1 VLEPRSRTAPRK
13 DEVGT
18 SRLKRFLAPT
28 AKPLPSLDGRAGNR
42 LNGWMLDIGWI
53 RKEPEVVRQRLLTR
67 GKGAAD
73 GLDKVLEVDEE
84 RRRLLGEVE
93 KLKAERNSISKEV
106 GVRKAK
112 KESADDLLAGM
123 KEKSD
128 RIAELDKQA
137 AEVEAKQ
144 EGLLLSIPNL
154 PWDGCPKGSTAAEN
168 PVVSTWGEPKKFD
181 FKPKDHVALG
191 EALGILDF
199 AASAKVSGSGFA
211 VYRGEGARLERSLIS
226 WMLNLHSGEHG
237 YTEISTPFLVR
248 EASMV
253 GTGQLPKFREDLYAV
268 EGGELF
274 LVPTAEVPVTNL
286 HREEILTEGDLPK
299 KYAAYTPCFRREA
312 GSAGKETRG
321 LGRMHQFDKVELV
334 WIEHPDRSMKALEE
348 LCQHA
353 ESVLRKLGLHY
364 RKIELCTGDIGFG
377 AARCYDLE
385 VWAPGMGQFLEVS
398 SCSNFMD
405 FQARRMGL
413 RFKGAD
419 GKNRPCHTLN
429 GSGTALARL
438 FIALL
443 ETYQTKDGKVEIPE
457 TLQPLFGLNRIG
469 S

>member
-1 VLEPRSRTAPRK
+1 
-13 DEVGT
+13 
-18 SRLKRFLAPT
+18 
-28 AKPLPSLDGRAGNR
+28 
-42 LNGWMLDIGWI
+42 MLDIALI
-53 RKEPEVVRQRLLTR
+53 RKDPEGVRARLALR
-67 GKGAAD
+67 GANATE
-73 GLDKVLEVDEE
+73 GLAKVLQADEE
-84 RRRLLGEVE
+84 RRRLVGEVE
-93 KLKAERNSISKEV
+93 KLKSERNAISKEI
-106 GVRKAK
+106 GGRKAK
-112 KESADDLLAGM
+112 GESADDLMAGM

-128 RIAELDKQA
+128 RIAELDKKV
-137 AEVEAKQ
+137 AEVEAQQ

-154 PWDGCPKGSTAAEN
+154 PWEGCPKGSSAADN
-168 PVVSTWGEPKKFD
+168 PVVTTWGEPKKFD

-191 EALGILDF
+191 EALGMLNF
-199 AASAKVSGSGFA
+199 TAAAKISGSGFA
-211 VYRGEGARLERSLIS
+211 VYQGQGAKLERTLIS
-226 WMLNLHSGEHG
+226 WMLNLHTGSHG
-237 YTEISTPFLVR
+237 YCEISPPFLVR

-253 GTGQLPKFREDLYAV
+253 GTGQLPKFREDMYAT

-286 HREEILTEGDLPK
+286 HREEILTEADLPK
-299 KYAAYTPCFRREA
+299 RYAAYTPCFRKEA

-321 LGRMHQFDKVELV
+321 LARMHQFDKVELV

-348 LCQHA
+348 LCGHA
-353 ESVLRKLGLHY
+353 ELVLQKLGLHY

-438 FIALL
+438 FIALV
-443 ETYQTKDGKVEIPE
+443 ETHQTKDGKVEIPE
-457 TLQPLFGLNRIG
+457 ALRSIFGASQIG
-469 S
+469 

>member
-1 VLEPRSRTAPRK
+1 
-13 DEVGT
+13 
-18 SRLKRFLAPT
+18 
-28 AKPLPSLDGRAGNR
+28 
-42 LNGWMLDIGWI
+42 MLDIGLI
-53 RKEPEVVRQRLLTR
+53 RKDPEGVRQRLVER

-73 GLDKVLEVDEE
+73 GLDQVLQVDEE

-93 KLKAERNSISKEV
+93 KLKAERNVISKEV

-128 RIAELDKQA
+128 RIAELDKMA
-137 AEVEAKQ
+137 AEVEARQ
-144 EGLLLSIPNL
+144 EQCLLSIPNL
-154 PWDGCPKGSTAAEN
+154 PWDGCPKGSTAADN
-168 PVVSTWGEPKKFD
+168 PVVSTWGEPKKFN
-181 FKPKDHVALG
+181 FQPKDHLVLG

-211 VYRGEGARLERSLIS
+211 VYRGAGARLERSLIN

-237 YTEISTPFLVR
+237 YTEVSTPYLVR

-253 GTGQLPKFREDLYAV
+253 GTGQLPKFREDMYAV

-286 HREEILTEGDLPK
+286 HREEILTDKDLPK
-299 KYAAYTPCFRREA
+299 KYVAYTPCFRREA

-348 LCQHA
+348 LCGQA
-353 ESVLRKLGLHY
+353 ESVLQKLGLHY

-438 FIALL
+438 FIALV
-443 ETYQTKDGKVEIPE
+443 ETYQTKDGKVVIPE
-457 TLQPLFGLNRIG
+457 TLQSFFGSNRIG
-469 S
+469 

>member
-1 VLEPRSRTAPRK
+1 MGLDGGTKNGLNGGMLDMALIRK
-13 DEVGT
+13 D
-18 SRLKRFLAPT
+18 
-28 AKPLPSLDGRAGNR
+28 
-42 LNGWMLDIGWI
+42 
-53 RKEPEVVRQRLLTR
+53 PEGVKQRLLSR

-73 GLDKVLEVDEE
+73 GLAKVLEVDEE
-84 RRRLLGEVE
+84 RRKLIGEVE
-93 KLKAERNSISKEV
+93 KLKAERNAISKEV

-128 RIAELDKQA
+128 RIAELDGATA
-137 AEVEAKQ
+137 AVEAKQ
-144 EGLLLSIPNL
+144 EGLLLSIPNM
-154 PWDGCPKGSTAAEN
+154 PWEGCPQGSSAADN
-168 PVVSTWGEPKKFD
+168 PVLSTWGEPKKFD

-199 AASAKVSGSGFA
+199 TASAKVSGSGFA
-211 VYRGEGARLERSLIS
+211 VYRGAGARLERSLIS

-237 YTEISTPFLVR
+237 YTEVSTPFLVR

-253 GTGQLPKFREDLYAV
+253 GTGQLPKFRDDMYAV

-299 KYAAYTPCFRREA
+299 RYAAYTPCFRKEA

-438 FIALL
+438 FVALV
-443 ETYQTKDGKVEIPE
+443 ETYQTKEGKVEIPE
-457 TLQPLFGLNRIG
+457 TLQSSFGSNRIG
-469 S
+469 

>member
-1 VLEPRSRTAPRK
+1 
-13 DEVGT
+13 
-18 SRLKRFLAPT
+18 
-28 AKPLPSLDGRAGNR
+28 
-42 LNGWMLDIGWI
+42 MLDIGLI
-53 RKEPEVVRQRLLTR
+53 RKESEAVRQRLLTR

-93 KLKAERNSISKEV
+93 KLKAERNAISKEV

-137 AEVEAKQ
+137 
-144 EGLLLSIPNL
+144 
-154 PWDGCPKGSTAAEN
+154 N

-191 EALGILDF
+191 ESLGILDF

-226 WMLNLHSGEHG
+226 WMLNLHSREHG
-237 YTEISTPFLVR
+237 YMEVSPPFLVR
-248 EASMV
+248 ESSMV

-286 HREEILTEGDLPK
+286 HRDEILTEGDLPK

-353 ESVLRKLGLHY
+353 ESVLQKLGLHY

-438 FIALL
+438 FIALV
-443 ETYQTKDGKVEIPE
+443 ETYQTQEGGVTIPE
-457 TLQPLFGLNRIG
+457 TLRSIFGSDRIG
-469 S
+469 KELSKPKP

>member
-1 VLEPRSRTAPRK
+1 
-13 DEVGT
+13 
-18 SRLKRFLAPT
+18 
-28 AKPLPSLDGRAGNR
+28 
-42 LNGWMLDIGWI
+42 MLDIALI
-53 RKEPEVVRQRLLTR
+53 RKDPEGVRARLALR
-67 GKGAAD
+67 GASATE
-73 GLDKVLEVDEE
+73 GLAKVLQADEE
-84 RRRLLGEVE
+84 RRKLVGEVE
-93 KLKAERNSISKEV
+93 KLKSERNTISKEI
-106 GVRKAK
+106 GGRKAK
-112 KESADDLLAGM
+112 GESADDLMAGM

-128 RIAELDKQA
+128 RIAELDKKV
-137 AEVEAKQ
+137 AEVEAQQ

-154 PWDGCPKGSTAAEN
+154 PWEGCPKGSSAADN
-168 PVVSTWGEPKKFD
+168 PVVNTWGEPKKFD
-181 FKPKDHVALG
+181 FKPKDHVTLG
-191 EALGILDF
+191 EALGMLDF
-199 AASAKVSGSGFA
+199 TASAKISGSGFA
-211 VYRGEGARLERSLIS
+211 VYKGAGAKLERSLIS
-226 WMLNLHSGEHG
+226 WMLNLHAGSHG
-237 YTEISTPFLVR
+237 YTEVSPPFLVR

-253 GTGQLPKFREDLYAV
+253 GTGQLPKFREDMYAT

-286 HREEILTEGDLPK
+286 HREEILTEADLPK
-299 KYAAYTPCFRREA
+299 RYAAYTPCFRKEA

-321 LGRMHQFDKVELV
+321 LARMHQFDKVELV

-348 LCQHA
+348 LCGHA
-353 ESVLRKLGLHY
+353 EAVLQKLGLHY

-438 FIALL
+438 FIALV
-443 ETYQTKDGKVEIPE
+443 ETYQTKEGKVEIPE
-457 TLQPLFGLNRIG
+457 ALRPIFGSSLIG
-469 S
+469 